1 MAGEYCKFL
10 QASDL
15 HLEQPL
21 YGLTEVPDHLRE
33 LLVEAPLQAAARVFE
48 TAILEDVDFVILAGD
63 VINPRT
69 AGPHAM
75 AFLLDQFQQ
84 LADHKIPVYW
94 CGGREDPPESWPEA
108 VPLPELVHRFPQGK
122 VKSLLLRSGEQPLAR
137 LVGVSSPADGLVPV
151 GDFRLE
157 PATMFTVAVAW
168 GQTDAA
174 SAGAH
179 KQIDYWALGGPHNA
193 KTLFQGPQTAH
204 YAGSPQGRCPDE
216 PEAHGCTLVHVEHGR
231 KARTKFIATE
241 SVRWRNESLSL
252 PPEANRNDL
261 QRQLRSGMQRIAS
274 EAGGAAVL
282 VSWQIQGCET
292 LVRQLRRSGLDREL
306 IDWLRTEFGR
316 AKPPVWTT
324 RLQAETS
331 EAIAG
336 ELYEED
342 TILGDFLRAIREHEE
357 TPSRTLNLAAF
368 LPDLGKN
375 RTLAS
380 ALQTVDRD
388 ERQMLLQEAARLGLD
403 LLSGEDTLA

>member
-1 MAGEYCKFL
+1 MAGEFCKFL

-33 LLVEAPLQAAARVFE
+33 LLLEAPLQAAARVFE

-63 VINPRT
+63 VLDPHT

-84 LADHKIPVYW
+84 LCDHKIPVYW
-94 CGGREDPPESWPEA
+94 CGGRDDPPEAWPEA
-108 VPLPELVHRFPQGK
+108 VPLPENVVRFPQGK
-122 VKSLLLRSGEQPLAR
+122 VKSQLHRSGEQPLAR
-137 LVGVSSPADGLVPV
+137 IVGISAPADGLVPV
-151 GDFRLE
+151 GDFRIE
-157 PATMFTVAVAW
+157 PANLFTVAVAC

-179 KQIDYWALGGPHNA
+179 KQIDYWALGGQHAA

-216 PEAHGCTLVHVEHGR
+216 PDAHGCTLVHVEHGR

-252 PPEANRNDL
+252 PADANRNDL

-274 EAGGAAVL
+274 EGGGAAVL
-282 VSWQIQGCET
+282 VAWQIQGCDA

-306 IDWLRTEFGR
+306 IEWLRTEFGR

-324 RLQAETS
+324 GLQAETAES
-331 EAIAG
+331 IAA

-357 TPSRTLNLAAF
+357 TPTRTLSLAGF

-375 RTLAS
+375 RALAS
-380 ALQTVDRD
+380 ALQAVDRD
-388 ERQMLLQEAARLGLD
+388 ERRMLLQEAARLGLE
-403 LLSGEDTLA
+403 LLSGEETLA